1 MRVIITPN
9 KLKGDVVIPPSK
21 SLSHRAI
28 IAAGLARGESKISNI
43 IYSKDILATI
53 SAMRSLGVEIKEFD
67 DYLIIKGNK
76 LKRVNDV
83 IDANESGSTIRF
95 IIPIA
100 LTVDEKITFVGHN
113 NLVNRPLDTFFEI
126 FDNQNIKYEKEDK
139 YLPLTVYSGIKPG
152 EFNIR
157 GDVSSQF
164 ITGLLYALPL
174 LNGDSIINITTD
186 LESKGYIDL
195 TLDVL
200 KMFGVNVINE
210 NYKKFIVKGNQE
222 YIAHDYVVEGDYS
235 QSAFFLVADMLGA
248 DIKIKGLNRN
258 SKQGDKKILDDI
270 TSFGG
275 NIFYDGECDVY
286 ARTNKPCGTQIDFSQ
301 SPDLGPALSVLA
313 ALSKGRTEFVN
324 AERLRLKEC
333 DRISSVVEELEKLG
347 AKVIET
353 EDGMIFEGVERFK
366 GAVLDSHNDH
376 RLAMAFAMASLKCDG
391 EITIL
396 NAECVT
402 KSYPDF
408 FKVFES
414 LGGIVRYED

>member
-174 LNGDSIINITTD
+174 LNGDSVINITTD

-200 KMFGVNVINE
+200 KMFGVNIINE

-222 YIAHDYVVEGDYS
+222 YKPFDYEVEGDYS
-235 QSAFFLVADMLGA
+235 QAAFFLEANMLGA
-248 DIKIKGLNRN
+248 EINLLKMNKDSN
-258 SKQGDKKILDDI
+258 QGDKKILNDI
-270 TSFGG
+270 KDFGG
-275 NIFYDGECDVY
+275 ELEFKN
-286 ARTNKPCGTQIDFSQ
+286 NKLVLVNKNLKPAIIDFAQ
-301 SPDLGPALSVLA
+301 SPDLGPALTVLA
-313 ALSKGRTEFVN
+313 SLIPGESNFIN
-324 AERLRLKEC
+324 AKRLRIKEC
-333 DRISSVVEELEKLG
+333 DRITCMKEEIEKLG
-347 AKVIET
+347 GNIKELP
-353 EDGMIFEGVERFK
+353 DGMIINGVNRFH
-366 GAVLDSHNDH
+366 GGVCDSHNDH
-376 RLAMAFAMASLKCDG
+376 RVVMSLAMATLMMDG
-391 EITIL
+391 DLVIENYEAI
-396 NAECVT
+396 N
-402 KSYPDF
+402 KSFPHF
-408 FKVFES
+408 FKLFES
-414 LGGIVRYED
+414 LGGKVRYED